1 MIRTKEL
8 MLGNWV
14 LAGTKTQFPMQVV
27 SIFQDEVYLDFE
39 GNEGDV
45 WEDKE
50 EALFPVQ
57 LTNELLIKN
66 GFEKLNF
73 GLFIATPTYEL
84 EIDKNTIHVSF
95 SLSNSEDKDW
105 HVIIWNKRN
114 EHIMSGDFMNL
125 HELQNLLNMAGI
137 KMEFRI

>member
-1 MIRTKEL
+1 

>member
-1 MIRTKEL
+1 

-125 HELQNLLNMAGI
+125 HELQNLLTMAGI